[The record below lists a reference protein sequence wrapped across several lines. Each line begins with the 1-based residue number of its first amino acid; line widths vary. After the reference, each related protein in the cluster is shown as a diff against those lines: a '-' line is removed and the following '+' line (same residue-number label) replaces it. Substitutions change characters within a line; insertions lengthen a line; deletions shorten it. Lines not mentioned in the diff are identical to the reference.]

1 MKTALEWK
9 TYYNSPEF
17 LNHYIYE
24 GTDLGAVCT
33 EEGTSFLPW
42 SPSSDKVTLNCTGR
56 GRRQGLSEDSHETG
70 RKRRVELAHRRG
82 TARRVL

>member
-33 EEGTSFLPW
+33 EEGTSFLLW
-42 SPSSDKVTLNCTGR
+42 SPSSDKVTLNLYRGGDGGR
-56 GRRQGLSEDSHETG
+56 AF
-70 RKRRVELAHRRG
+70 RKIPMKREEKGVWSWR
-82 TARRVL
+82 T